1 MCRLFDLSQKNVINI
16 EDGASL
22 GKISDLELDEQSGR
36 VLYLIIPG
44 KMRAMGLLGKS
55 AEIVIP
61 WDFINR
67 IGNDVILVRL
77 SSEQSKKYTK

>member
-1 MCRLFDLSQKNVINI
+1 MYRLFDLSQKNVINI

-36 VLYLIIPG
+36 VLSLIIPG

-61 WDFINR
+61 WDLINR

>member
-1 MCRLFDLSQKNVINI
+1 MYRLFDLSQKNVINI
-16 EDGASL
+16 EDGANL

-36 VLYLIIPG
+36 VLSLIIPG

-61 WDFINR
+61 WDLINR